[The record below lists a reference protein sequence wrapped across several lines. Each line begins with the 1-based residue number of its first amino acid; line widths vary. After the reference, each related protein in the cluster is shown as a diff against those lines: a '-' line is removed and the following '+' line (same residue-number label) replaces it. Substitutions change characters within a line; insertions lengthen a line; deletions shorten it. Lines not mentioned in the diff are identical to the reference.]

1 MSYPL
6 HINSL
11 GFLDLFT
18 QSNDTFEFLLLH
30 LGWLV
35 NPAVQEVVVLQF
47 TGPHLYI
54 TGRRFDVHRCR
65 WFLRRG
71 KSHFLSAIKHQIF
84 SKNEFDVQDMYKW
97 YEFICVK
104 IFLIRIKIL
113 TNPKTKCQWVPLLTW
128 DTVWAIK
135 KLEQSYDYT
144 SKLVK
149 IDEYKINKCITISLL
164 RKEWSFIYTN

>member
-1 MSYPL
+1 MTTKNLILVKLLISYPL
-6 HINSL
+6 NINSL

-47 TGPHLYI
+47 TGPHLHI

-65 WFLRRG
+65 WFLRGG

-97 YEFICVK
+97 YEFICLK

-113 TNPKTKCQWVPLLTW
+113 TNPKTRCLWVPMLNYLR
-128 DTVWAIK
+128 
-135 KLEQSYDYT
+135 YCMG
-144 SKLVK
+144 
-149 IDEYKINKCITISLL
+149 NKRACMSRAMIIPVS
-164 RKEWSFIYTN
+164 

>member
-1 MSYPL
+1 MTTKNLILVKLLMSYPL
-6 HINSL
+6 DINSL

-18 QSNDTFEFLLLH
+18 KSNDTSEFLPLH

-35 NPAVQEVVVLQF
+35 NPAVQKVVVLQF

-54 TGRRFDVHRCR
+54 TGRRFDVHRCW
-65 WFLRRG
+65 WFLRGG

-84 SKNEFDVQDMYKW
+84 SKKLIWCTRYVEM
-97 YEFICVK
+97 ICIYIWLK
-104 IFLIRIKIL
+104 IFLMRIKIL
-113 TNPKTKCQWVPLLTW
+113 TNPKTRCLWVPMLTW
-128 DTVWAIK
+128 DTVWAIT

-149 IDEYKINKCITISLL
+149 INVYKLKNV
-164 RKEWSFIYTN
+164 